1 MQIQNFVPTAGT
13 LLNFQDFCE
22 RLEAALEETP
32 ADPQPKQV
40 SEKGKGNKKRRRN
53 QNDDNKNKHFCMLHG
68 HNPTHS
74 TEQCRTLK
82 KEDDKFKKGREN
94 GNK

>member
-1 MQIQNFVPTAGT
+1 MQVQNFVPTAGT
-13 LLNFQDFCE
+13 LRKFQDFCE

-40 SEKGKGNKKRRRN
+40 SEKSKGNKKRCRN
-53 QNDDNKNKHFCMLHG
+53 QNDEGKGKHFCMLHG
-68 HNPTHS
+68 QNSTHS

-82 KEDDKFKKGREN
+82 KEANKFKKGREN
-94 GNK
+94 GDK